1 MPLAIAVLVIV
12 LDAALTVA
20 DPDPSRFSVEP
31 VLVKLS
37 PLGPSAV
44 LSCAT
49 TEAMPSEKL
58 TPTLSGL
65 APGAVLQRQRQRV
78 GDVDDRD
85 LVLGI
90 GRSVGVGQVDGVARQ

>member
-1 MPLAIAVLVIV
+1 MPLAIAVLVVV

-65 APGAVLQRQRQRV
+65 APGPFCNGSASGSVTLTIEIWCWVLVAV
-78 GDVDDRD
+78 
-85 LVLGI
+85 
-90 GRSVGVGQVDGVARQ
+90 SV